1 MENYKI
7 KVEYKLCDYL
17 EEEEENDYR
26 ITIKIMTNDNTNEN
40 RNEEMIARFVFNAS
54 DLKGNR
60 GSEIP
65 ENLEGDWSI
74 HLCIESSDCYYIKKE
89 ESYVCFVSST
99 GSSTANTYFRL
110 KYSSEIDEMIVKL
123 REIYGLLN

>member
-26 ITIKIMTNDNTNEN
+26 ITIKIMTNDNTNE
-40 RNEEMIARFVFNAS
+40 EMIARFVFDAS

-74 HLCIESSDCYYIKKE
+74 HLRIESSDCYYIKKKD
-89 ESYVCFVSST
+89 SYVCFVSST
-99 GSSTANTYFRL
+99 GSSTATTHFRL
-110 KYSSEIDEMIVKL
+110 KYNSEIDEMIVKL